1 MDDEKYFR
9 RNIVILYDDI
19 YRFIYSLVKDPDV
32 AQNLS
37 QSTMEKAWTKLYQLR
52 KRERAKSWLFQIA
65 KNEVALYFRD
75 RQKDFSYD
83 ESLLNYRSK
92 SCISAE
98 IDLSEILVYQE
109 ESRRLIY
116 SLDHLD
122 LKYQELIKLWALGRL
137 NLKEIAEILQINY
150 NTARTHLRR
159 GLEELRNIY
168 FAVEKNEIKK

>member
-92 SCISAE
+92 AA
-98 IDLSEILVYQE
+98 YQQ
-109 ESRRLIY
+109 RLIY
-116 SLDHLD
+116 QRFWYIR
-122 LKYQELIKLWALGRL
+122 KNQED
-137 NLKEIAEILQINY
+137 
-150 NTARTHLRR
+150 
-159 GLEELRNIY
+159 
-168 FAVEKNEIKK
+168 